1 MSLAQILPDIRL
13 LSVSDKLRLIRLL
26 AMDIEAGD
34 SVEPL
39 EHGRSYRL
47 SSPIF
52 EPGASEALMRE
63 LKSAKAD

>member
-26 AMDIEAGD
+26 EMEIDSGD

-39 EHGRSYRL
+39 EHGRTYHL
-47 SSPIF
+47 ATPIF
-52 EPGASEALMRE
+52 EPGASEALMKE
-63 LKSAKAD
+63 LKALEAV